1 MTQSSTQ
8 QIRKPIDS
16 EVRNPTRHTIATQ
29 HYQASQPIVQP
40 APPSA
45 GEISGSPFENEGSN
59 TFLYT
64 FDRMVTASPEPDIPM
79 SSHPVINTPGP
90 SQLSIPQ
97 VVPPSIAGKKWPQ
110 HLITNPEVAADVAH
124 TLKKLRPDRK
134 CWKCF
139 QKDCPG
145 GTNKKYCPNACV
157 SCNSKECT
165 GKNSRYGANEP
176 CKNQGGR

>member
-16 EVRNPTRHTIATQ
+16 EVWNPARHTIANQ

-45 GEISGSPFENEGSN
+45 GEMYGSPFENEGSN
-59 TFLYT
+59 TFMYT
-64 FDRMVTASPEPDIPM
+64 FDRMVTTSPEPDIPM
-79 SSHPVINTPGP
+79 PRHPVVNTAGP

-97 VVPPSIAGKKWPQ
+97 IVPSSIVGKK
-110 HLITNPEVAADVAH
+110 HA
-124 TLKKLRPDRK
+124 LKKLHLERK

-145 GTNKKYCPNACV
+145 GTNKKYCPNACIP
-157 SCNSKECT
+157 CNSKEWI
-165 GKNSRYGANEP
+165 ANMGLMNHAKIKVEDSI
-176 CKNQGGR
+176 QQ

>member
-8 QIRKPIDS
+8 QIQKPIDS
-16 EVRNPTRHTIATQ
+16 EVRNPARHAIANQ

-40 APPSA
+40 EPPSA
-45 GEISGSPFENEGSN
+45 GEMHESPFENEGSN
-59 TFLYT
+59 TFMYA
-64 FDRMVTASPEPDIPM
+64 FERMVTASPEPDIPM
-79 SSHPVINTPGP
+79 SSHPVVNTAGP

-97 VVPPSIAGKKWPQ
+97 VVPSSIVGKKQ
-110 HLITNPEVAADVAH
+110 SQQLITNPEVAADVAH
-124 TLKKLRPDRK
+124 TLKKLCVERK

-145 GTNKKYCPNACV
+145 GTNKKYCPNACA

-165 GKNSRYGANEP
+165 GKNS
-176 CKNQGGR
+176 